1 MKFDAISYIT
11 VFTPCVVKIS
21 RIAPLDT
28 ILFQFRENP
37 ILPLG
42 YE

>member
-1 MKFDAISYIT
+1 MKFDAISDIT
-11 VFTPCVVKIS
+11 VFTPRVVKIS
-21 RIAPLDT
+21 RTAPLDT
-28 ILFQFRENP
+28 ILFQFHENP